1 MELVLVRHA
10 EPVRVEGGDRPADPH
25 LTARGRA
32 QAERLAAWL
41 ADGAEGATAHIV
53 TSPLLR
59 AIETGAPI
67 AQALGLEPEIVAGV
81 AEWDVGNHT
90 YIPVEELRRLQDER
104 WFAMVEGRWGEAGGT
119 DPVTYRAQVVDALD
133 QLIARFPGQRVVVV
147 CHGGAVNVYLGHV
160 AGVERALWFEPAY
173 ASISRVA
180 ASRDGTRSIV
190 SVNET
195 GHLRSLS
202 VPG

>member
-32 QAERLAAWL
+32 QAERLAAWV
-41 ADGAEGATAHIV
+41 AHEDVASLV

-59 AIETGAPI
+59 AIETGAPL
-67 AQALGLEPEIVAGV
+67 ARALGLEPEIVAGV
-81 AEWDVGNHT
+81 AEWDIGNHE
-90 YIPVEELRRLQDER
+90 YIPIEELRGLQDER
-104 WFAMVEGRWGEAGGT
+104 WFAMVEGRWGDAGGV
-119 DPVTYRAQVVDALD
+119 DPIAYRAQVVEAVEHLV
-133 QLIARFPGQRVVVV
+133 ARHPGQRIVIV
-147 CHGGAVNVYLGHV
+147 CHGGAVNAYLGHV
-160 AGVERALWFEPAY
+160 ARIERALWFEPAY

-180 ASRDGTRSIV
+180 ASRNGTRSIV

-202 VPG
+202 EPG